1 MIIPEYEHGGDIY
14 RNEVKIDFSVNLN
27 PLGVP
32 SEIRHAVKEGSEQI
46 NKYPD
51 PFCIDLRQ
59 AIAECENTG
68 INNVIC
74 GNGASELITA
84 AVHTVRPEK
93 ALVVSPCYSGY
104 RTALKAVGART
115 EEYILSESNDFRLGE
130 DFPGCVTEDIDM
142 VFLTDPNNPNGS
154 LIDGEILDAI
164 IDKCAECNCVLLLDE
179 CFKPLTCA
187 DRKNRSGKGTVLHL
201 RAFTKTFAIPG
212 IRLGYM
218 ISGDTD
224 ILEEIRIHLPEWNIS
239 QIADKAGKAAC
250 DMLMHTDFLAES
262 ADLISMER
270 SYLKKELTDLGLK
283 VYPSDV
289 NYLLIRYKSGLYEK
303 LLKYGIL
310 IRRCENFRGLD
321 DTYFRIAVRK
331 HEENEVLVDTLRNI
345 INTGE

>member
-1 MIIPEYEHGGDIY
+1 MILAAFSFATCGSDDSDENGT
-14 RNEVKIDFSVNLN
+14 IDPNLQQPTATTRLTLEN
-27 PLGVP
+27 APIMDGSDSTEPLRTLLMCRLLGIECVWLQWLHTDGTWGVTP
-32 SEIRHAVKEGSEQI
+32 VWSKLSDDAK
-46 NKYPD
+46 
-51 PFCIDLRQ
+51 
-59 AIAECENTG
+59 
-68 INNVIC
+68 
-74 GNGASELITA
+74 
-84 AVHTVRPEK
+84 
-93 ALVVSPCYSGY
+93 
-104 RTALKAVGART
+104 TALQQ
-115 EEYILSESNDFRLGE
+115 ILCNRNTHGSF
-130 DFPGCVTEDIDM
+130 I
-142 VFLTDPNNPNGS
+142 S

-262 ADLISMER
+262 ADLSSMER